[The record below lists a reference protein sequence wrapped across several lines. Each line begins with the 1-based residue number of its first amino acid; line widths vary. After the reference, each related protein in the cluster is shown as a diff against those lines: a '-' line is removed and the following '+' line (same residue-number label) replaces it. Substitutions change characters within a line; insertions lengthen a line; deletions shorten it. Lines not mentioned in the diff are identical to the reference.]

1 MHTLFNRTNELIRK
15 IDQFIDLTAQSSLL
29 FKLALK
35 LYLEKRYDEFE
46 NRFISIKQIE
56 NQADAV
62 RKDIESQLYEQTLI
76 PESRGDVLGLLENM
90 DYIADSAKST
100 MLEFSIEKPWV
111 PENIGKGMLDLAE
124 PVNKAVESLVY
135 AVRAYFYDINAVK
148 DHLHLVKFY
157 EREADSQTEKIKRD
171 LFAMDI
177 DLACK
182 TQLGGFIR
190 RIDNLAD
197 EALQVADRLNIAT
210 IKRVV

>member
-46 NRFISIKQIE
+46 NRFISLKQIE

-100 MLEFSIEKPWV
+100 MLEFSIERPWV
-111 PENIGKGMLDLAE
+111 PENIGKGMLELAE

-157 EREADSQTEKIKRD
+157 EREADTQTEKIKRD

-177 DLACK
+177 ELACK